1 MTDKAVLT
9 NMSVEEMEGLF
20 EKIPSGDTVRVE
32 IVRIL
37 YRKHANSI
45 SLVYSEMDKFKLLGQ
60 FIQSLSSF
68 LRYACE
74 GTIEREYIDGIYT
87 SLDSEL
93 VMLRAKIDERKRKE
107 FRQKTISQ

>member
-45 SLVYSEMDKFKLLGQ
+45 SLVYSEMDKFKLRCRVFSAMLAKE
-60 FIQSLSSF
+60 LS
-68 LRYACE
+68 
-74 GTIEREYIDGIYT
+74 RENILT
-87 SLDSEL
+87 
-93 VMLRAKIDERKRKE
+93 E
-107 FRQKTISQ
+107 FTLLSIRNL